1 MIIDPNDI
9 PNTRDSLRVL
19 GTSLDY
25 AAVSEDVVGEL
36 SRFVDS
42 QRPAD
47 IIPVIQAFVGIFP
60 R

>member
-25 AAVSEDVVGEL
+25 AAVSEDVAGEL
-36 SRFVDS
+36 SRF
-42 QRPAD
+42 AD
-47 IIPVIQAFVGIFP
+47 LRIAMTTLF